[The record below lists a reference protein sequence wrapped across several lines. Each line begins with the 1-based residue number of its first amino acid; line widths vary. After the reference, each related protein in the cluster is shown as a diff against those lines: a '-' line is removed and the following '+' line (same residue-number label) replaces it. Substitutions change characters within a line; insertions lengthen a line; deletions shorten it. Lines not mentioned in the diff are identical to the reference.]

1 MSEEKSIKYQAN
13 SSCVIKSAILMTT
26 LFYKALMLQG
36 EIWCWSL
43 FGLKG
48 LSSCIPAG
56 KATLLRRR
64 NLNPVSDVCLAGLIS
79 LLWVPNRL
87 NELLEML
94 FKFPFNL
101 IGKLTMADLTG
112 QSWHILKTWYK
123 SGGPGHRF
131 WNCFTD
137 QFYIFVEISLSAE
150 FSRTQ
155 WYLKCIGQCLGSG
168 VGALV
173 KVLASH

>member
-1 MSEEKSIKYQAN
+1 M
-13 SSCVIKSAILMTT
+13 
-26 LFYKALMLQG
+26 
-36 EIWCWSL
+36 
-43 FGLKG
+43 
-48 LSSCIPAG
+48 
-56 KATLLRRR
+56 
-64 NLNPVSDVCLAGLIS
+64 S

-112 QSWHILKTWYK
+112 QSWHILKTWCK

-155 WYLKCIGQCLGSG
+155 WYLKCIGQFHTKSIISLGSG
-168 VGALV
+168 GGAFV
-173 KVLASH
+173 KALASH